1 VKAFWTVVLVVI
13 GEIDG
18 TLAAGEWRLPPDLGL
33 SPILSGALDAFYEA
47 GYHGTSVRDIAR
59 RVGLTVPALYYH
71 HKNKEAILYTLL
83 DTSIT
88 EVIRRCQQALD
99 EAGPQAADRF
109 LNLVEC
115 LVRYM
120 ASSEKSAAMDSE
132 IRALSPENHRAYS
145 RKRRSV
151 ERMLVDV
158 IEEGAEAGI
167 FDVEYPADTARAL
180 LGMIQAV
187 AMWFKP
193 GGRLSVETVARR
205 YMDIAAQAVG
215 SGPEV
220 ITVARA
226 GG

>member
-1 VKAFWTVVLVVI
+1 MAI
-13 GEIDG
+13 GEVAE
-18 TLAAGEWRLPPDLGL
+18 TAAAGDWRRPPDLGL

-71 HKNKEAILYTLL
+71 HKNKEAILYALI
-83 DTSIT
+83 DTSIN
-88 EVIRRCQQALD
+88 EVIRRCERSLD
-99 EAGPQAADRF
+99 EAGPEPAARF

-145 RKRRSV
+145 RKRRRV
-151 ERMLVDV
+151 EQMLVDV
-158 IEEGAEAGI
+158 IEEGSDAGV
-167 FDVEYPADTARAL
+167 FDVRYPADSARAL

-187 AMWFKP
+187 AVWFRP
-193 GGRLSVETVARR
+193 GGRLSVDAIARR
-205 YMDIAAQAVG
+205 YMDIAAHAVG
-215 SGPEV
+215 SKPAV
-220 ITVARA
+220 IELLRNREWRA
-226 GG
+226 SA